1 MRLLKAVLKKL
12 ILYPPIARRMIKVSL
27 ILHNKSYRLCGTL
40 SSALELDGLHPKHRL
55 MKYHEW
61 FVKRLQKNWKV
72 LDIGCGNGALAY
84 DLRSNC
90 AFVLGIDINPENIR
104 IARTQFARE
113 GINYVCGDAKQIN
126 FQEKF
131 DAIVLS
137 NLLEHFENRVEFL
150 KRIYANQ
157 DAKNSPVLLL
167 RVPMITRDWISMYKK
182 EKGVEWRL
190 DSSHFTEYTLEQ
202 LKDELD
208 QAGLEIDSYD
218 IQFGE
223 FYGVLRKKRN

>member
-1 MRLLKAVLKKL
+1 MSYKTFAFFNRTAV
-12 ILYPPIARRMIKVSL
+12 
-27 ILHNKSYRLCGTL
+27 ILHNKSYQLCGIL
-40 SSALELDGLHPKHRL
+40 SPAHEPDGLHPKHRL

-84 DLRSNC
+84 DLRSRC
-90 AFVLGIDINPENIR
+90 AFVLGIDINPDNIR

-167 RVPMITRDWISMYKK
+167 RVPMITRGLDLHVQ
-182 EKGVEWRL
+182 KGNGRGMV
-190 DSSHFTEYTLEQ
+190 
-202 LKDELD
+202 
-208 QAGLEIDSYD
+208 A
-218 IQFGE
+218 
-223 FYGVLRKKRN
+223 